1 MHTPVLSDSALGG
14 LDIKAGG
21 AYIDATAGEGGHI
34 KKMLER
40 GARVLGIDAD
50 GNQIKILEEKFK
62 NNESL
67 KLVIG
72 NFSEIEEIAK
82 EQGFFP
88 VDGIL
93 FDLGLSYSQLADSGK
108 GFSYKEEKEPLDMR
122 LNKKI
127 EKTAAD
133 LINSLNEDELYE
145 IFAKNAEEINSRA
158 IAQAIVG
165 ARRLRKLLTVGDL
178 TRLIDKVIGR
188 KDTKIYSRVFQALR
202 MAVNQ
207 ELENLKKGLIGATK
221 IIGSHG
227 RIAIITFHSVED
239 RLVKRFIK
247 ENKFKEEIKSRGDRT
262 KSYERSATL
271 RIFKK

>member
-1 MHTPVLSDSALGG
+1 
-14 LDIKAGG
+14 
-21 AYIDATAGEGGHI
+21 
-34 KKMLER
+34 
-40 GARVLGIDAD
+40 
-50 GNQIKILEEKFK
+50 
-62 NNESL
+62 
-67 KLVIG
+67 
-72 NFSEIEEIAK
+72 
-82 EQGFFP
+82 
-88 VDGIL
+88 
-93 FDLGLSYSQLADSGK
+93 
-108 GFSYKEEKEPLDMR
+108 MR
-122 LNKKI
+122 LDEKD
-127 EKTAAD
+127 EKTAED

-178 TRLIDKVIGR
+178 TRLIDKVVGR
-188 KDTKIYSRVFQALR
+188 KDTKVYSRVFQALR
-202 MAVNQ
+202 MEVNQ